1 MSATPQSVSNNSYTV
16 QNSITTTFQ
25 SRCEFQT
32 MFKTLWSINW
42 KSNLYNMFSMAFS
55 KNNCILFSS
64 AQIDGKYLSLCL
76 IVRIVV
82 FCLLAYKLMTDTFHL
97 ARVHFT
103 KSLGSLSINQH
114 ELSWLNEFVGYRK
127 CSAIFFSNTHI
138 QERLNWKQQTRNW
151 S

>member
-1 MSATPQSVSNNSYTV
+1 
-16 QNSITTTFQ
+16 
-25 SRCEFQT
+25 
-32 MFKTLWSINW
+32 
-42 KSNLYNMFSMAFS
+42 MFSMAFR

-64 AQIDGKYLSLCL
+64 TQIDGKYLSLCL

-82 FCLLAYKLMTDTFHL
+82 YCFLVDKLLTDIFHSTC
-97 ARVHFT
+97 VHFT

-138 QERLNWKQQTRNW
+138 KSVLNILNKKN
-151 S
+151 

>member
-16 QNSITTTFQ
+16 QNSTTTTFQ
-25 SRCEFQT
+25 SLCEFQT

-138 QERLNWKQQTRNW
+138 QERLNRKQQTRNW

>member
-1 MSATPQSVSNNSYTV
+1 
-16 QNSITTTFQ
+16 
-25 SRCEFQT
+25 
-32 MFKTLWSINW
+32 
-42 KSNLYNMFSMAFS
+42 MFSMAFS

-97 ARVHFT
+97 ACVHFT
-103 KSLGSLSINQH
+103 MSLGSLSINQH

-138 QERLNWKQQTRNW
+138 KRVLNILNKKN
-151 S
+151 